1 MLTKQS
7 TQVAIIGAG
16 PSGAIAAALL
26 HQHNINVVVVEKS
39 TFPRFS
45 IGESLLPACME
56 VIKKA
61 NMVVAVEEAEFQ
73 FKNGAAFHF
82 DGQFSSFDFTN
93 KFTPGAGTTF
103 QVQRADFDKVLADQ
117 AAEQG
122 VEIRYQHN
130 VTAIDL
136 ENRPLLTIE
145 GNDQQ
150 PYQLEADFVLDA
162 SGFGRVLPRLL
173 NLEQPSTLPPRKA
186 IFTHIEDNITA
197 DHFDRDKILISIHPT
212 NRQVWFW
219 LIPFSNGTCSL
230 GVVGEPDFFKQYP
243 DDTIEAL
250 KQIASEEMNLN
261 HILAQAVYPN
271 PGGDIM
277 GYSANVT
284 SLCSDKFA
292 LLGNAGE
299 FLDPVF
305 SSGVTIAMKSAEIAS
320 ELLVAQFSGQQV
332 DWNRDYTDELMR
344 GVDAFRCYVE
354 GWYSGEFQDVVLHQ
368 NANPKIKQMICSILA
383 GYAWDNNNPF
393 VTEPHRR
400 LTTVVELCR

>member
-1 MLTKQS
+1 LLTKQS

-117 AAEQG
+117 ATEQG
-122 VEIRYQHN
+122 VEIRYQQN

-136 ENRPLLTIE
+136 ESRPLLTIE
-145 GNDQQ
+145 DQDQ
-150 PYQLEADFVLDA
+150 KLYQLEADFVLDA

-186 IFTHIEDNITA
+186 IFTHIVDNITA
-197 DHFDRDKILISIHPT
+197 DHFDRNKILISIHPT
-212 NRQVWFW
+212 NRQVWYW
-219 LIPFSNGTCSL
+219 LIPFSNGSCSF
-230 GVVGEPDFFKQYP
+230 GVVGEPEFFEQYP
-243 DDTIEAL
+243 DDTIEAI
-250 KQIASEEMNLN
+250 KQLASEEMNLN

-271 PGGDIM
+271 PGAEIM

-320 ELLVAQFSGQQV
+320 DLLVAQFSGQQV
-332 DWNRDYTDELMR
+332 DWNKDYTDELMR

-368 NANPKIKQMICSILA
+368 NANPKIKQMICAILA
-383 GYAWDNNNPF
+383 GYAWDSNNPF